1 MCVAFYAHLRD
12 PLLEDQRV
20 SSLIE
25 EETLLASTLDELAG
39 HVVNSLITSSQ
50 KAEIMCPVI
59 RFKKK
64 ERA

>member
-1 MCVAFYAHLRD
+1 MCVAFYAHLHD

-25 EETLLASTLDELAG
+25 EETLLASTLDEVAR

-50 KAEIMCPVI
+50 KAKIVCPVF

-64 ERA
+64 GRA

>member
-1 MCVAFYAHLRD
+1 MCVAFYAHLHD
-12 PLLEDQRV
+12 SLLENQTV

-25 EETLLASTLDELAG
+25 EETLLASTLDEVAR

-50 KAEIMCPVI
+50 KAKIVCPVI

-64 ERA
+64 GRA